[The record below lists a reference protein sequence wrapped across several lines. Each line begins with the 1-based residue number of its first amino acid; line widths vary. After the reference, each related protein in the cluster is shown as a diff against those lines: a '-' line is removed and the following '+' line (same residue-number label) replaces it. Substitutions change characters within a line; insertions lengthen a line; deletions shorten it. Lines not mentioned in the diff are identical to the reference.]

1 MRTIVICE
9 KPSQAKNIQAA
20 IGNRHGQV
28 FAAAGH
34 LLTLSP
40 PDRVRPEW
48 KKWSTELLDPGG
60 PWPKE
65 AIQEDYTRRA
75 LARIHEALKTAE
87 RVIIATDCDREG
99 TVIGMEILEAAGYG
113 GEVKRA
119 LFAAEDKDTLAK
131 AFDDLRPVE
140 ETAGMYAAGRAREQ
154 ADIVCNLTLTRA
166 ASVHLVARG
175 REGVVGIGRV
185 KTPVLAI
192 VCRREREILD
202 FVPDHFHEIVA
213 PTIAEGSALELVCGR
228 PPGIPAPKPGV
239 AVDTQAVRI
248 MDRSHAERIAAAA
261 EGWSGA
267 LEVGVARKKQ
277 GPPRPYDLA
286 TLQQRMGRK
295 RWPAK
300 KTLEVAQELYEK
312 HKVITYPRAESR
324 VLPAV
329 MADEVPGL
337 VARLLQRR
345 EFSGYADVLSAP
357 VIRSSGKGAV
367 FSDRALAGSAHHA
380 IIPNPAVDVGQAVLA
395 GDALTVFEEIAAGFL
410 ASVAPDCVY
419 DRITV
424 RARVPVPGEND
435 PAEFEAA
442 GRRVI
447 TRGFTAIL
455 KASQE
460 EDEPEIGLIADGS
473 AGAMADVRVEAKET
487 KPPPRYGEGTLIK
500 AMKEA
505 WRFVDDPEYRERLKE
520 SAGIGTA
527 ATRDSI
533 IDGLVS
539 QGQLVRD
546 KGRFKPGEDG
556 WKLWKLLERV
566 CPELVDPART
576 AIWELLFDGL
586 QASAKSVAPEVWLPV
601 VDALA
606 REAATAAG
614 KICAISTEGIEFGR
628 VQTAR
633 PAPGGKG
640 GGRRGK
646 GKSRSRS
653 FTLSEKQAALARS
666 LVERGVG
673 DPPEDMNDA
682 HAVKAYIDACMA
694 GGGPPPSAKQVAF
707 ANRLAGSGKVPKEA
721 MASARTLSAWID
733 EKKATR
739 RSGG

>member
-1 MRTIVICE
+1 MRSIVICE

-20 IGNRHGQV
+20 IGNRHGEV
-28 FAAAGH
+28 YAAAGH

-48 KKWSTELLDPGG
+48 KRWSTELLDPGG

-65 AIQEDYTRRA
+65 AIRGDYSRRA
-75 LARIHEALKTAE
+75 LARITAALKTAE
-87 RVIIATDCDREG
+87 RVVIATDCDREG
-99 TVIGMEILEAAGYG
+99 TLIGMEILESAGYG
-113 GEVKRA
+113 GQVKRA
-119 LFAAEDKDTLAK
+119 LFAAEDKATLAR

-140 ETAGMYAAGRAREQ
+140 ETAGMHAAGRAREQ
-154 ADIVCNLTLTRA
+154 ADIICNLTLTRA
-166 ASVHLVARG
+166 ASVHLVAPG
-175 REGVVGIGRV
+175 REGVIGIGRV

-202 FVPDHFHEIVA
+202 FVPDHFHEVVA
-213 PTIAEGSALELVCGR
+213 PTIADGAALELVCSR

-261 EGWSGA
+261 EGWRGA
-267 LEVGVARKKQ
+267 LEVRVTRKRQ

-286 TLQQRMGRK
+286 ALQQRMGRR

-345 EFSGYADVLSAP
+345 EFRGYADVLAEP

-367 FSDRALAGSAHHA
+367 FSDRALAGAAHHA
-380 IIPNPAVDVGQAVLA
+380 IIPNPAVDVGKAALS
-395 GDALTVFEEIAAGFL
+395 GDALTVFEEIAAAFL
-410 ASVAPDCVY
+410 AGVAPDCVY

-424 RARVPVPGEND
+424 RAQVPVSGEGA

-455 KASQE
+455 KATE
-460 EDEPEIGLIADGS
+460 EKEEPEIGVLANGS

-533 IDGLVS
+533 IDGLVR
-539 QGQLVRD
+539 QEQLVRE

-556 WKLWKLLERV
+556 WKLWKLLDRA

-586 QASAKSVAPEVWLPV
+586 QASATSAAPEVWLPV
-601 VDALA
+601 VDALS
-606 REAATAAG
+606 REAATAVG
-614 KICAISTEGIEFGR
+614 RICAIPADGLEFGK

-633 PAPGGKG
+633 PAPGRKG
-640 GGRRGK
+640 GGAVGK
-646 GKSRSRS
+646 GKSPRRP
-653 FTLSEKQAALARS
+653 FTLSEKQLALARS

-673 DPPEDMNDA
+673 KPPKDMNDA
-682 HAVKAYIDACMA
+682 HAVKEYIDACMA
-694 GGGPPPSAKQVAF
+694 GGGPPPSAKQVEF
-707 ANRLAGSGKVPKEA
+707 AKRLAGSGKVPKEA
-721 MASARTLSAWID
+721 MASARALSAWID
-733 EKKATR
+733 EKKSSR
-739 RSGG
+739 QQGR